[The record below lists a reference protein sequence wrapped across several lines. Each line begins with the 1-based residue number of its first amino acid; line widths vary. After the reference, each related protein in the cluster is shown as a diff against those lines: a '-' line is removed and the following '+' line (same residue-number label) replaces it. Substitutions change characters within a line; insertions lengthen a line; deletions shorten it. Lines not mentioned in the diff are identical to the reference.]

1 MNTPAHSLKSPEDNN
16 QQRLV
21 VNKLRVFADFNN
33 GYLRLNC
40 IGTIDD
46 LASQKIELE
55 DGQALT
61 FYSED
66 LEVDGI
72 VEYSLLENIW
82 VAVIDWNNIRQT
94 EEIKVSERKFIEFL
108 EKTHTFEILDKLG
121 NIGNPDNKSLI
132 QNELKDLLDGMKDD
146 LKYIDAALAHDQDIS
161 DSKFYDQFV
170 TSFGKEEADQVWAD
184 RGWNATLVLID
195 LVRILM
201 DEPELRQKIENRG
214 ANFEEIIALTSQAN
228 QMSESITTLHR
239 TDEQAMGK
247 LRELIVRR

>member
-33 GYLRLNC
+33 ADEQGYLRLNC

-72 VEYSLLENIW
+72 VEYSLL
-82 VAVIDWNNIRQT
+82 
-94 EEIKVSERKFIEFL
+94 
-108 EKTHTFEILDKLG
+108 
-121 NIGNPDNKSLI
+121 
-132 QNELKDLLDGMKDD
+132 
-146 LKYIDAALAHDQDIS
+146 
-161 DSKFYDQFV
+161 
-170 TSFGKEEADQVWAD
+170 
-184 RGWNATLVLID
+184 
-195 LVRILM
+195 
-201 DEPELRQKIENRG
+201 
-214 ANFEEIIALTSQAN
+214 
-228 QMSESITTLHR
+228 
-239 TDEQAMGK
+239 
-247 LRELIVRR
+247 